1 MEGNKFMQ
9 NKNNNNNMFG
19 NIEKKT
25 GVNMSDILKLA
36 NSLSNANFK
45 DENTV
50 RRVIQQVAQLAGKRV
65 PKEKEDMLVKS
76 ILSNNMPM
84 DLNSLTKM
92 MK

>member
-1 MEGNKFMQ
+1 MQNKN

-25 GVNMSDILKLA
+25 GVNMGEILKLA

-76 ILSNNMPM
+76 IISNNMPM
-84 DLNSLTKM
+84 DLNALTKM
-92 MK
+92 MNNK